1 MLSPI
6 CLFTYNRLS
15 ETKQTLEALQLN
27 FLASES
33 ELFIFSDAAKAGG
46 NQQKVVDVRNYL
58 KTITGFKKVEIIES
72 SVNKGLANSIIQGV
86 TKIINEY
93 GKVIVLE
100 DDLITTPNFL
110 EFMNQS
116 LDFYAE
122 NNNIFSIAGYSMDLP
137 FLKNYDK
144 DFYYGY
150 RASSWGWA
158 TWKDRWEAIDW
169 QMNDYSH
176 FKWNFRAQINFMR
189 GGSDL
194 PYMLWK
200 QMHGKIDS
208 WAVRWCYNQF
218 KNDLLT
224 VYPVKSKV
232 ESIGFGA
239 AATHTKKT
247 KRFFVVPDQEH
258 KVSFRFENEAEIDEQ
273 LYREFKNKFSVI
285 TRLKDRF

>member
-6 CLFTYNRLS
+6 CLFTYNRLL
-15 ETKQTLEALQLN
+15 ETKQTVEALQHN
-27 FLASES
+27 FLALES
-33 ELFIFSDAAKAGG
+33 ELFIFSDAAKAEG

-58 KTITGFKKVEIIES
+58 RTVSGFKKVEIIES
-72 SVNKGLANSIIQGV
+72 PVNKGLANSIIQGV
-86 TKIINEY
+86 TTIINKYE
-93 GKVIVLE
+93 KVIVLE

-110 EFMNQS
+110 DFMNQS
-116 LDFYAE
+116 LDFYAK
-122 NNNIFSIAGYSMDLP
+122 NNKIFSIAGYSMDLP
-137 FLKNYDK
+137 ALKTYNK
-144 DFYYGY
+144 DFYSSF

-169 QMNDYSH
+169 QMNDYSQ
-176 FKWNFRAQINFMR
+176 FKWNLKAQISFMR

-218 KNDLLT
+218 KRDLLT
-224 VYPVKSKV
+224 VYPTKSKV

-258 KVSFRFENEAEIDEQ
+258 KVNFIFENKTDINEQ
-273 LYREFKNKFSVI
+273 LYLEFKNKFSVI